1 MAENPENYERKVQA
15 FCKQCGA
22 RNIAACEHCQTPI
35 DHRYPGEIHSYCAG
49 CGKPFPWTETA
60 LATAREYTDELEEL
74 STEDKTILK
83 ATFTDLTIDSPKTEI
98 AASRFKKILLKLTP
112 EVAET
117 IRKSIV
123 EYLSETTAKLI
134 KG

>member
-1 MAENPENYERKVQA
+1 MAEHPENYRREVQA

-22 RNIAACEHCQTPI
+22 KNIVACESCQTPI
-35 DHRYPGEIHSYCAG
+35 DHRYAGEIHNYCAG

-60 LATAREYTDELEEL
+60 LATVSEYTDELDEL
-74 STEDKTILK
+74 SNEDKIILK
-83 ATFTDLTIDSPKTEI
+83 GTFADLTVDSPKTEV
-98 AASRFKKILLKLTP
+98 AASRFKTILRKVAP
-112 EVAET
+112 DVAET

-123 EYLSETTAKLI
+123 EYLSETTSKLI